1 MLAAMPDERGPAPV
15 AGVLPY
21 ANASSPIGPK
31 RQLSVL
37 DGVAVIIGIV
47 VGTGIYESVDDIARG
62 ASSLWGL
69 VALWVLGGAVS
80 LIGAMCYAELAT
92 AYPRDGGEYV
102 FLRQA
107 YGRPV
112 GFLFAWTG
120 FWIIR
125 PGSIG
130 AMAFVFARY
139 AQRLMPIG
147 GEGSA
152 GWGFGL
158 YALLA
163 VLVLS
168 GVNVMGVKTGK
179 WTQNILTAAKVV
191 GLLAVFGVGLFLI
204 APRSASAPISKP
216 STLDFKLAVIFVL
229 WAYGGWNDM
238 SYVAAEVKDFRRNI
252 WRA

>member
-1 MLAAMPDERGPAPV
+1 MLAAMPDERGPGPV
-15 AGVLPY
+15 AGVSPY
-21 ANASSPIGPK
+21 ANASSPTGPK

-102 FLRQA
+102 FLRHA

-139 AQRLMPIG
+139 AQRLLPLG
-147 GEGSA
+147 DGR
-152 GWGFGL
+152 WGFAA

-163 VLVLS
+163 VLLLT
-168 GVNVMGVKTGK
+168 GVNILGVRSGK
-179 WTQNILTAAKVV
+179 WTQNLLSAAKVV
-191 GLLAVFGVGLFLI
+191 GL
-204 APRSASAPISKP
+204 
-216 STLDFKLAVIFVL
+216 
-229 WAYGGWNDM
+229 
-238 SYVAAEVKDFRRNI
+238 
-252 WRA
+252 